1 MTDHVI
7 LILQLI
13 VPIALGIIL
22 FASKAWV
29 ERLIDSKTA
38 PIITTLTEHNGGSSV
53 KDLLT
58 FTLEAVQQGNARMDL
73 HLENHAQATP
83 KVRQRALK
91 SAKAVV

>member
-13 VPIALGIIL
+13 LPIVLGVLI
-22 FASKAWV
+22 FASKSWI
-29 ERLIDSKTA
+29 EKISESKTA

-58 FTLEAVQQGNARMDL
+58 FTLKAVQDGNARMDQ

-83 KVRQRALK
+83 KTRVRTLK
-91 SAKAVV
+91 SAK

>member
-13 VPIALGIIL
+13 LPIALGVLI
-22 FASKAWV
+22 FASKSWI
-29 ERLIDSKTA
+29 EKIIESKTA

-58 FTLEAVQQGNARMDL
+58 FTLQAVQDGNARMDA

-83 KVRQRALK
+83 KARTRNLK
-91 SAKAVV
+91 SAK